1 MSEFALI
8 AVAAIFSSN
17 IVAVCGVGAVS
28 LQSEKKN
35 FGFMCITSLFTILSL
50 VATGC
55 LYSLLET
62 YLLAKLDMVY
72 LKLFVTICLAC
83 VCAFI
88 SKSFIKL
95 ISKEDYF
102 LYERSYSFPV
112 QIAVTVGAIMLIDFN
127 IPFLTALFTLAMFS
141 SGYLLTQVVFY
152 ALYEKLDSTYAL
164 KPARNVPVML
174 FTLRVVCMILYAVAM
189 FF

>member
-1 MSEFALI
+1 MSQYALI
-8 AVAAIFSSN
+8 AVSAIFSSN
-17 IVAVCGVGAVS
+17 IVAVSGVGAVS

-35 FGFMCITSLFTILSL
+35 LGFMILSSLFTILS
-50 VATGC
+50 VVVTGC
-55 LYSLLET
+55 LYSLLEI
-62 YLLAKLDMVY
+62 YLLASYDMLY
-72 LKLFVTICLAC
+72 LKLFITVCLAS

-88 SKSFIKL
+88 SRSLVKA

-112 QIAVTVGAIMLIDFN
+112 QIAVTVGSIMMIDFGCA
-127 IPFLTALFTLAMFS
+127 FLTSLYTLAMYS
-141 SGYLLTQVVFY
+141 VGYLLSQTVFY

-174 FTLRVVCMILYAVAM
+174 LILSVVCMILYAISM